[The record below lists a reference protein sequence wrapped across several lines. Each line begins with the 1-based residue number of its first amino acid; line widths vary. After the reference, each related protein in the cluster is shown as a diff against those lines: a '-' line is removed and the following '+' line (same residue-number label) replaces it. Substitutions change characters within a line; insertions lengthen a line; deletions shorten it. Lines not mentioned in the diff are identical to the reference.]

1 MRSVEHLAGRMLSK
15 LQGMSLELASEM
27 REIGDV
33 MQGFH
38 SAVDNLNARVEDLQ
52 LDQEEYLNES

>member
-1 MRSVEHLAGRMLSK
+1 MLSK
-15 LQGMSLELASEM
+15 LQGMTLELTSEM

-38 SAVDNLNARVEDLQ
+38 SAVDNLNMRVEDLQ
-52 LDQEEYLNES
+52 LDQEEYLEES